1 MPLFSVEVTLER
13 AKTEDDWAALRRMT
27 DTVPG
32 TLLLEDP
39 EEPVLIF
46 PVESNHPQDAA
57 VFVQGVASIAGLNI
71 ISGVLSELPDDHES
85 DAQRMGTTEEGFRP
99 QWLCTTTG

>member
-13 AKTEDDWAALRRMT
+13 AETEKDWAALRRMT
-27 DTVPG
+27 DAVPG

-39 EEPVLIF
+39 DEPVLIF
-46 PVESNHPQDAA
+46 PVECNYPQDAA

-71 ISGVLSELPDDHES
+71 LSGILSELEDHES
-85 DAQRMGTTEEGFRP
+85 NAQRMGTTKEGFRP
-99 QWLCTTTG
+99 QWLGAAG